1 MTPRTVTIQ
10 LPKIQAQSIEV
21 DTETLRFY
29 DEKLAIF
36 NWSNKEDIGSAIAA
50 ARKDAKEH
58 ANLDDLKNQ
67 ARTQTEKVLS
77 KLVDPLA
84 SGREVIVA

>member
-36 NWSNKEDIGSAIAA
+36 NWSNKEDIGSAIAVA
-50 ARKDAKEH
+50 WKDAKEH